1 MTQDRIG
8 NLGDLGLLSLFRSPF
23 LFPSLLF
30 HALLFL
36 LALRTTTF
44 SITKP
49 DTTPISVQ
57 LMEVRDGGSDN
68 KSIGPGSGPG
78 GPRSQPRLGTPIPPV
93 QQTGKLESG
102 DVESVTPS
110 QNNVEAAP
118 PPKPVV
124 LPAPRVLAAD
134 SRQAAV
140 NTKET
145 SPDSLVRLPTR
156 EAPTQLPG
164 STAADIEMNQ
174 KSLAA
179 LKGVGEGPGIKA
191 LKEGAQIPG
200 ALKGTGSGA
209 GPYGVPGGSKS
220 GTGLAGGGTGSGTGG
235 GSNTGLKGLASSDY
249 NQFVCLRLRACQ
261 EYLDQLGKRV
271 ESVWKPPEDVTGVQ
285 KVSVRF
291 TLDRAGKL
299 IEAEVLESSDSRLNA
314 SAVEAMKRASPF
326 PPIPE
331 NFKYLANDPI
341 IMVFKP
347 TLKIKS

>member
-1 MTQDRIG
+1 MTLDRLSD
-8 NLGDLGLLSLFRSPF
+8 LGDLGLLSLFRSPF

-36 LALRTTTF
+36 LALRAVTF
-44 SITKP
+44 SIAKP

-78 GPRSQPRLGTPIPPV
+78 GPRSQPKLGTPITPV
-93 QQTGKLESG
+93 QQSGKLESG
-102 DVESVTPS
+102 AVESVTPS
-110 QNNVEAAP
+110 QNNVETAP

-134 SRQAAV
+134 ARQAAV

-164 STAADIEMNQ
+164 STTADNEMNQ

-179 LKGVGEGPGIKA
+179 LKGVGDGPGIKA

-200 ALKGTGSGA
+200 ALKGTGSGI
-209 GPYGVPGGSKS
+209 GPYGVPGGSKT
-220 GTGLAGGGTGSGTGG
+220 GTGLTGGGTGTGTGG
-235 GSNTGLKGLASSDY
+235 GSSTGLKGIPNADY
-249 NQFVCLRLRACQ
+249 NQ
-261 EYLDQLGKRV
+261 YLKQVENRV
-271 ESVWKPPEDVTGVQ
+271 RSVWKYPEDVTGVH
-285 KVSVRF
+285 KLTIHFS
-291 TLDRAGKL
+291 LDRAGKL
-299 IEAEVLESSDSRLNA
+299 IRAEVADSSDPRLNA

-331 NFKYLANDPI
+331 ALRDLANSPLGI
-341 IMVFKP
+341 TFTV
-347 TLKIKS
+347 TNRVRS

>member
-1 MTQDRIG
+1 MTQDRLSD
-8 NLGDLGLLSLFRSPF
+8 LGELGLLSLFRSPF

-36 LALRTTTF
+36 LAWRATTF

-102 DVESVTPS
+102 AVESVTPS
-110 QNNVEAAP
+110 QNNVETAP

-134 SRQAAV
+134 ARQTAI

-145 SPDSLVRLPTR
+145 SPDSLVRLPPR

-164 STAADIEMNQ
+164 SATADNEMNQ

-179 LKGVGEGPGIKA
+179 LKGVGDGPGIKA

-200 ALKGTGSGA
+200 ALKGTGSGI

-220 GTGLAGGGTGSGTGG
+220 GTGLAGGGTGTGTGG
-235 GSNTGLKGLASSDY
+235 GSSTGLKGIPNADY
-249 NQFVCLRLRACQ
+249 NQ
-261 EYLDQLGKRV
+261 YLDKVQKRV
-271 ESVWKPPEDVTGVQ
+271 YPIWHSLNQVPGVAW
-285 KVSVRF
+285 VRF

-299 IEAEVLESSDSRLNA
+299 VQAEVIESSDSRLNINA
-314 SAVEAMKRASPF
+314 LEAMKRASPF

-331 NFKYLANDPI
+331 SLKNLANDPI
-341 IMVFKP
+341 ILVFRTSP
-347 TLKIKS
+347 KIKS

>member
-1 MTQDRIG
+1 MTQDRLSD
-8 NLGDLGLLSLFRSPF
+8 LGELGLLSLFRSPF

-36 LALRTTTF
+36 LAWRATTF

-102 DVESVTPS
+102 AVESVTPS
-110 QNNVEAAP
+110 QNNVETAP

-134 SRQAAV
+134 ARQTAI

-145 SPDSLVRLPTR
+145 SPDSLVRLPPR

-164 STAADIEMNQ
+164 SATADNGMNQ

-179 LKGVGEGPGIKA
+179 LKGVGDGPGIKA

-200 ALKGTGSGA
+200 ALKGTGSGI

-220 GTGLAGGGTGSGTGG
+220 GTGLAGGGTGTGTGG
-235 GSNTGLKGLASSDY
+235 GSSTGLKGIPNADY
-249 NQFVCLRLRACQ
+249 NQ
-261 EYLDQLGKRV
+261 YLDKVQKRV
-271 ESVWKPPEDVTGVQ
+271 YPIWHSLNQVPGVAW
-285 KVSVRF
+285 VRF

-299 IEAEVLESSDSRLNA
+299 VQAEVIESSDSRLNINA
-314 SAVEAMKRASPF
+314 LEAMKRASPF

-331 NFKYLANDPI
+331 SLKNLANDPI
-341 IMVFKP
+341 ILVFRTSP
-347 TLKIKS
+347 KIKS

>member
-1 MTQDRIG
+1 MTPNRLGD
-8 NLGDLGLLSLFRSPF
+8 LGDLGLLSLFRSPF

-36 LALRTTTF
+36 LALRAATF
-44 SITKP
+44 SIVKP

-78 GPRSQPRLGTPIPPV
+78 GPRSQPKLGTPIPPV

-102 DVESVTPS
+102 AVESVTPS
-110 QNNVEAAP
+110 QNNIEAAP

-134 SRQAAV
+134 TRQPTV

-164 STAADIEMNQ
+164 STTADNEMNQ
-174 KSLAA
+174 RSLAA
-179 LKGVGEGPGIKA
+179 LKGIGDGPGIKA
-191 LKEGAQIPG
+191 LKEGVQIPG
-200 ALKGTGSGA
+200 ALKGTGSGI

-220 GTGLAGGGTGSGTGG
+220 GTGLAGGGTGTGTGG
-235 GSNTGLKGLASSDY
+235 GSTTGLKGLSNADY
-249 NQFVCLRLRACQ
+249 NQ
-261 EYLDQLGKRV
+261 YLNQLKKRV
-271 ESVWKPPEDVTGVQ
+271 ESVWKYPENVTGVQ
-285 KVSVRF
+285 KVAIRF
-291 TLDRAGKL
+291 ILDRAGKL
-299 IEAEVLESSDSRLNA
+299 TLAEVLDSSDDRLNS
-314 SAVEAMKRASPF
+314 SALDAIKRASPF

-331 NFKYLANDPI
+331 SLKDLANEPMI
-341 IMVFKP
+341 IRFEVA
-347 TLKIKS
+347 IRVRS